1 MVENLLLSLKVVS
14 PLFLLMA
21 LGALLRRC
29 RLWDSHTVKV
39 MNNVTF
45 RVFLSLM
52 LFVNITHANLADAF
66 SPRLA
71 AFGVVAIA
79 AAFLLL
85 CLLVPRLESEPSRRG
100 VLVQGIYRSNF
111 IIFGLPL
118 TVSLFGQEAGGITSL
133 LIAVIIPIFNLFA
146 VLSLEMFRGGRPDFK
161 KILKGIVTNPLIIG
175 AVAGLLVLV
184 SGLRLPAALDKTAS
198 DLAAIA
204 TPLALMI
211 LGASFEFRAVRGNI
225 RQLVWGVA
233 GKLLIMPGIFL
244 PIAIALGFRGAELS
258 ALLAMFASPTAVSSF
273 TMAQQMEGDADLAG
287 QIVVFS
293 SGLSVVTVFL
303 WVFFLKQLGFL

>member
-1 MVENLLLSLKVVS
+1 MENLLLSLRVVA

-21 LGALLRRC
+21 LGALLKWI
-29 RLWDSHTVKV
+29 RLWDNKTVRV
-39 MNNVTF
+39 MNNVCF

-52 LFVNITHANLADAF
+52 LFVNIYHTDLHNSLN
-66 SPRLA
+66 PRLIL
-71 AFGVVAIA
+71 FGVISIC

-85 CLLVPRLESEPSRRG
+85 CLVIPRLERDPAKRG

-118 TVSLFGQEAGGITSL
+118 TVSLFGQEAAGVTSL

-146 VLSLEMFRGGRPDFK
+146 VLSLELFRGGKPDLPK
-161 KILKGIVTNPLIIG
+161 MIKGVVTNPLILG
-175 AVAGLLVLV
+175 AAAGLLALV
-184 SGLRLPAALDKTAS
+184 SGVELPDFLDKTAS

-211 LGASFEFRAVRGNI
+211 LGASFEFRAVRGNLKQI
-225 RQLVWGVA
+225 VWGVA
-233 GKLLIMPGIFL
+233 GKLILMPAVFIPLGI
-244 PIAIALGFRGAELS
+244 ACGFRGAELS

-287 QIVVFS
+287 QIVVFG
-293 SGLSVVTVFL
+293 SGLSVATVFV
-303 WVFFLKQLGFL
+303 WVFALKQLGFL

>member
-1 MVENLLLSLKVVS
+1 MLSLQVVA

-21 LGALLRRC
+21 LGALLKLC
-29 RLWDSHTVKV
+29 KLWDDKTVRV
-39 MNNVTF
+39 MNNVCF

-52 LFVNITHANLADAF
+52 LFVNIYHTDLRSSLNL
-66 SPRLA
+66 RLILFGVISICA
-71 AFGVVAIA
+71 AF
-79 AAFLLL
+79 FLL
-85 CLLVPRLESEPSRRG
+85 CLVIPRLERDPAKRG

-118 TVSLFGQEAGGITSL
+118 TVSLFGQEAAGVTSL

-146 VLSLEMFRGGRPDFK
+146 VLSLELFRGGKPDLPK
-161 KILKGIVTNPLIIG
+161 MAKGVVTNPLILG
-175 AVAGLLVLV
+175 AAAGLLALV
-184 SGLRLPAALDKTAS
+184 SGIELPDFLDKTAS

-211 LGASFEFRAVRGNI
+211 LGASFEFRAVRGNLKQI
-225 RQLVWGVA
+225 VWGVA
-233 GKLLIMPGIFL
+233 GKLILMPAVFIPLGI
-244 PIAIALGFRGAELS
+244 ACGFRGAELS

-287 QIVVFS
+287 QIVVFG
-293 SGLSVVTVFL
+293 SGLSVVTVFV
-303 WVFFLKQLGFL
+303 WVFALKQLGFL

>member
-1 MVENLLLSLKVVS
+1 MLSLQVVA

-21 LGALLRRC
+21 LGALLKFC
-29 RLWDSHTVKV
+29 RLWDDKTVRV
-39 MNNVTF
+39 MNNVCF

-52 LFVNITHANLADAF
+52 LFVNIYHTDLHSSLNL
-66 SPRLA
+66 RLILFGVISICA
-71 AFGVVAIA
+71 AF
-79 AAFLLL
+79 FLL
-85 CLLVPRLESEPSRRG
+85 CLVIPRLERDPAKRG

-118 TVSLFGQEAGGITSL
+118 TVSLFGQEAAGVTSL

-146 VLSLEMFRGGRPDFK
+146 VLSLELFRGGKPDLFK
-161 KILKGIVTNPLIIG
+161 MAKGVVTNPLILG
-175 AVAGLLVLV
+175 AAAGLLALV
-184 SGLRLPAALDKTAS
+184 SGIELPDFLDKTAS

-211 LGASFEFRAVRGNI
+211 LGASFEFRAVRGNLKQI
-225 RQLVWGVA
+225 VWGVA
-233 GKLLIMPGIFL
+233 GKLILMPAVFIPLGI
-244 PIAIALGFRGAELS
+244 ACGFRGAELS

-287 QIVVFS
+287 QIVVFG
-293 SGLSVVTVFL
+293 SGLSVVTVFV
-303 WVFFLKQLGFL
+303 WVFALKQLGFL

>member
-1 MVENLLLSLKVVS
+1 MENLLLSLRVVA

-21 LGALLRRC
+21 LGALLKWI
-29 RLWDSHTVKV
+29 RLWDSKTVRV
-39 MNNVTF
+39 MNNVCF

-52 LFVNITHANLADAF
+52 LFVNIYHTDLHSSLN
-66 SPRLA
+66 PRLIL
-71 AFGVVAIA
+71 FGVISIC

-85 CLLVPRLESEPSRRG
+85 CLVIPRLERDPAKRG

-118 TVSLFGQEAGGITSL
+118 TVSLFGQEAAGVTSL
-133 LIAVIIPIFNLFA
+133 LIAVIIPIFNVFA
-146 VLSLEMFRGGRPDFK
+146 VLSLELFRGGKPDLPK
-161 KILKGIVTNPLIIG
+161 MIKGVVTNPLILG
-175 AVAGLLVLV
+175 AAAGLLALV
-184 SGLRLPAALDKTAS
+184 SGVELPDFLDKTAS

-211 LGASFEFRAVRGNI
+211 LGASFEFRAVRGNLKQI
-225 RQLVWGVA
+225 VWGVA
-233 GKLLIMPGIFL
+233 GKLVLMPAVFIPLGI
-244 PIAIALGFRGAELS
+244 ACGFRGAELS

-287 QIVVFS
+287 QIVVFG
-293 SGLSVVTVFL
+293 SGLSVATVFV
-303 WVFFLKQLGFL
+303 WVFVLKQLGFL